1 MIINRKHIKLI
12 IKNKNSLRNIKIIM
26 KMDNKDRRINKNIA
40 IKRVMFKIVSIT
52 SKTKTNNMF
61 N

>member
-1 MIINRKHIKLI
+1 
-12 IKNKNSLRNIKIIM
+12 M